1 MSRITVR
8 AKSPQIKRGDLGTL
22 EVTGRSDPEKHPEYA
37 DWRFVLFGFLLL
49 VLCAWIGSELA
60 KSVGEVDYTKVA
72 DGFTRFT
79 IVFVL
84 ALAMERLVEPLS
96 HLKIGKWPFGGNKAE
111 HINTRN
117 NKLREAY
124 ESLRKGEVDDA
135 QDEVDSAAD
144 SNADAK
150 RIGAN
155 TRVVI
160 WAVASSVSMLVT
172 GALGVYLL
180 EIFGLEMPAQV
191 PAWLHVS
198 ITGLVIG
205 SGSDALEKLIERVKP
220 AEEEPEED
228 PEA

>member
-1 MSRITVR
+1 MSRITVTAR
-8 AKSPQIKRGDLGTL
+8 SQQAKRGLLETV
-22 EVTGRSDPEKHPEYA
+22 EVTGRSDPKEHPEYA
-37 DWRFVLFGFLLL
+37 DWRFVLFGILLL
-49 VLCAWIGSELA
+49 VLCAWIGGVLA
-60 KSVGEVDYTKVA
+60 KNAGEVDYADVA

-79 IVFVL
+79 ILFVL

-111 HINTRN
+111 PIKIRN
-117 NKLREAY
+117 EELGKAY
-124 ESLRKGEVDDA
+124 KSLVDGRDEDA
-135 QDEVDSAAD
+135 QDEANNAAD
-144 SNADAK
+144 SNADAN

-180 EIFGLEMPAQV
+180 EIFGLRIPAQV

-198 ITGLVIG
+198 ITGLVVG

-220 AEEEPEED
+220 SEEESGED
-228 PEA
+228 